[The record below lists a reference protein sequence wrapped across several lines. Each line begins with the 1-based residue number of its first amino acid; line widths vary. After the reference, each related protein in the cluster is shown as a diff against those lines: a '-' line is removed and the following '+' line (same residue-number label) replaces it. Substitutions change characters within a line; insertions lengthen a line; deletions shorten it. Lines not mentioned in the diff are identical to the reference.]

1 MSQFD
6 QWMMLSLMLLI
17 VVLLVACCS
26 SLLWLFFWPGEQ
38 DVEQADA
45 LWETIEQECR
55 RIREATHGR

>member
-6 QWMMLSLMLLI
+6 QWMILSLMLLI
-17 VVLLVACCS
+17 VFLLVACCS
-26 SLLWLFFWPGEQ
+26 WLLWLFFWPGEQ

-45 LWETIEQECR
+45 MWETIEQECR